1 MEASV
6 PSVPRPVSGSDILT
20 SLSLAARV
28 SRLGSEPGDRAQF
41 LDPSTRAQENI
52 FQCWGLLLTER
63 AAQVSKR
70 DFVVGYVA
78 F

>member
-28 SRLGSEPGDRAQF
+28 SRLGSESSDRAQS
-41 LDPSTRAQENI
+41 LDPSLRAQENI
-52 FQCWGLLLTER
+52 FQCCGLLLTER
-63 AAQVSKR
+63 AAHASKR

-78 F
+78 L